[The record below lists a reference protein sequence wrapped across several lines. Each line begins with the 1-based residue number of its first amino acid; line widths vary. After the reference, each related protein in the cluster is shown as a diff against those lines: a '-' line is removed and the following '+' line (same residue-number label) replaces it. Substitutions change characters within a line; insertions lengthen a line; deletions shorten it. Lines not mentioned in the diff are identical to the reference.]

1 MELILLNLHDDDITA
16 TVEIESNIIDWEVE
30 EVEGDDS
37 SIVFPVRFYE
47 LNIVSFPVYSVGIKH
62 AHWFR
67 DQGS

>member
-47 LNIVSFPVYSVGIKH
+47 LNIVSFPV
-62 AHWFR
+62 
-67 DQGS
+67 